1 MGAIAKADKQVTVCV
16 LVLVHVCVYVCVFVC
31 EWAETFVTEWGQ
43 LQRQISKLLC
53 VCLCLLVCVCVCK
66 CKLVRRCLGL
76 DEVVD

>member
-1 MGAIAKADKQVTVCV
+1 M
-16 LVLVHVCVYVCVFVC
+16 LVHVCVYVCVFVC